1 MFEIVK
7 RLVGVA
13 VIASVFVVAPAYA
26 GIRVLPMAYDLT
38 PAGPGS
44 QQDLRVENTGDS
56 STPVEITVER
66 REIFPDGTEKRTPAD
81 DDFLI
86 FPPQGIVPSKGFQTF
101 RVKYIGPAVEKTVLY
116 VVTIAQLPVEV
127 DPDKNTGV
135 QLLFSLGTLAAVSP
149 PDSKPKLVVTNV
161 APSPTA
167 GMLRVTV
174 ENEGT
179 RYARLRNGKWTF
191 KPAHGKEATLEGEA
205 LAEAL
210 KQPLIEP
217 GTTRIV
223 DLPVPG
229 GFDRSGA
236 TAAFALADQS

>member
-1 MFEIVK
+1 MFGIVK

-13 VIASVFVVAPAYA
+13 LIASALVAPAYA

-38 PAGPGS
+38 PTGPGA

-56 STPVEITVER
+56 PTPVEVTVER
-66 REIFPDGTEKRTPAD
+66 REILPDGTEKRTPAD

-86 FPPQGIVPSKGFQTF
+86 FPPQGIIPAKGYQTF
-101 RVKYIGPAVEKTVLY
+101 RVKYIGQAVDKTVLY

-149 PDSKPKLVVTNV
+149 PDAKAKLVVTNV

-167 GMLRVTV
+167 AMLRVTV
-174 ENEGT
+174 ENDGT
-179 RYARLRNGKWTF
+179 RYARLRSGKWTF
-191 KPAHGKEATLEGEA
+191 KSTNGKEATLEGEA
-205 LAEAL
+205 LAKAL

-223 DLPVPG
+223 DLPVPD
-229 GFDRSGA
+229 GFDRNGA
-236 TAAFALADQS
+236 TATFALADQS